1 MLKLLIQLCI
11 CLGICDTNIAC
22 KTTIL
27 HTTGGGSNGGG
38 GGGGRI
44 AVHYTGDHYYNGQLL
59 THGGQ
64 GNENHGGPGTMY
76 LAQVSGTVVR
86 GSLTLDNARLTT
98 SQRIGEVEKLDL
110 AGRGVSASS
119 TSFTTYSGI
128 HLTTT
133 GAVYGYYFH
142 YYDRRYRSFYY
153 IRSGGNKNSQY
164 YQSAQKQA
172 TITVELPFLTYIDHI
187 VVYPHCDR

>member
-1 MLKLLIQLCI
+1 MFKNV
-11 CLGICDTNIAC
+11 CDTNIAC
-22 KTTIL
+22 KIIIL
-27 HTTGGGSNGGG
+27 HMTGGGSHGGG

-76 LAQVSGTVVR
+76 LAQVSGSVVR
-86 GSLTLDNARLTT
+86 SSLTLDNAHLTT

-110 AGRGVSASS
+110 ASRGVSASS

-133 GAVYGYYFH
+133 GAVYCYYNC
-142 YYDRRYRSFYY
+142 YYYNRRYRSFHY
-153 IRSGGNKNSQY
+153 IRSGENKNSQY

-172 TITVELPFLTYIDHI
+172 TITVELPFLVYIDHVI
-187 VVYPHCDR
+187 VYPHCDR